1 MDSNKI
7 ELREENG
14 MGEIKIDGIKIKN
27 VSSYNVKRDAN
38 KVDITLTM
46 CVPKQNF
53 RTTNFEQSLPGHK
66 FPLLYDFRK

>member
-14 MGEIKIDGIKIKN
+14 MGEIRIDGIKIKN
-27 VSSYNVKRDAN
+27 VLSYNIKRDTN

-46 CVPKQNF
+46 YIPTQNL
-53 RTTNFEQSLPGHK
+53 RTTNSEQSLEGHK
-66 FPLLYDFRK
+66 FPLYDFRK